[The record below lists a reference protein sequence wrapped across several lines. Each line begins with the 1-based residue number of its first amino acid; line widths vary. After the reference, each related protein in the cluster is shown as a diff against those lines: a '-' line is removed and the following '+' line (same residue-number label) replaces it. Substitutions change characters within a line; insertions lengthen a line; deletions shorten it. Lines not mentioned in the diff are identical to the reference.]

1 MADLILHL
9 VRHGTHCDHGLRLSG
24 RRSNAPL
31 EPEGWQQAAA
41 VARHFAAAG
50 RVDVVQSSP
59 RLRAR
64 QTASVIEEHLRRPC
78 EIACGWDEIDYGA
91 WTGREF
97 DSLVGDPRWDRWNT
111 ARATTCP
118 PEGESIAAVV
128 SRVMRQIQALRRRA
142 TDTVAVCVTHCDV
155 IRSMVTSVL
164 RLDPTEMLTFDV
176 DTGSVTSFLFDGS
189 GGHVQSINR
198 RFA

>member
-9 VRHGTHCDHGLRLSG
+9 VRHGTHCDHGRRLSG

-31 EPEGWQQAAA
+31 EPEGWQQASAL
-41 VARHFAAAG
+41 ARHFAVAG
-50 RVDVVQSSP
+50 PIDVLQSSP

-64 QTASVIEEHLRRPC
+64 QTASVIEEYVHQPC
-78 EIACGWDEIDYGA
+78 QIACGWDEIDYGA
-91 WTGREF
+91 WTGMEF
-97 DSLVGDPRWDRWNT
+97 DRLVGDPQWDRWNT
-111 ARATTCP
+111 ARATACP

-128 SRVMRQIQALRRRA
+128 SRVMRQIRALRRTARN
-142 TDTVAVCVTHCDV
+142 TVAVCVTHCDV

-164 RLDPTEMLTFDV
+164 KLDPTEMLTFDV
-176 DTGSVTSFLFDGS
+176 DTGSVTSFRFDGH
-189 GGHVQSINR
+189 GGHVQFINR